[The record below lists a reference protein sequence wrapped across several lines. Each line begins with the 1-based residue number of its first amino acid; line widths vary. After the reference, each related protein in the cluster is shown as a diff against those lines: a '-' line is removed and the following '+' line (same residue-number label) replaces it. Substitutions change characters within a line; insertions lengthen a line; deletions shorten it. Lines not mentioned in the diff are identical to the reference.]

1 MQADAAVSEEIR
13 ARIFPGARFLGPANL
28 LVMPSLDAANITYNA
43 LKILGDGVPV
53 GPILMG
59 MNHPVHVLTNA
70 VTVRGIVN
78 MSAFAVA
85 HEAEFEA
92 RHRDRISEVE
102 DEEDDYS

>member
-1 MQADAAVSEEIR
+1 M
-13 ARIFPGARFLGPANL
+13 
-28 LVMPSLDAANITYNA
+28 
-43 LKILGDGVPV
+43 LGDGVPV

-92 RHRDRISEVE
+92 REK
-102 DEEDDYS
+102 